1 MVYKRLYIQVIIRVA
16 LLLSTCIILARIMSS
31 PGYIHASIVVSGLLI
46 IETVELIWYLNRTN
60 RQLAQFFT
68 LLLDRASTQ
77 KIDGIESGGSFRD
90 LSLRLEEINRLF
102 QKERREKETQHNYL
116 NYLIEHIGV
125 GIITFGDD
133 GKIDLIN
140 PAAKAIFAEKNI
152 PELATLNKFNSEFEK
167 LIKDL
172 KLNEKALI
180 RIIVK
185 NELFYL
191 TVQKS
196 LFKLQEK
203 IYWLISFQDINSE
216 LDKKELDAW
225 QKIIRVLTHEIMS
238 SISPVSS
245 LSEHLLNKLQ
255 DPKKPGIVKKP
266 DGVLIEDIA
275 EGLEIIKTR
284 GEGLMDFVKHYHS
297 LSHPPLPK
305 LEEVQLITF
314 LDGLL
319 NLIKPECEKNDISIK
334 LDISESYQITIDP
347 QLIEQVLLN
356 LIRNSIQALEGNSTG
371 KSISI
376 TAGRD
381 ISGVQISVKDNGCG
395 IDTENMDNIFIPFY
409 TTRDKGS
416 GIGLSFAKQIM
427 RLHNGQISVKS
438 DAGKGAEFILRF

>member
-16 LLLSTCIILARIMSS
+16 LLLSTCIVLARIIFSQEYVHSS
-31 PGYIHASIVVSGLLI
+31 IIVSGILI
-46 IETVELIWYLNRTN
+46 VETLELIWYLNRTN
-60 RQLAQFFT
+60 RQLAQFFSS
-68 LLLDRASTQ
+68 LPDSASSL
-77 KIDGIESGGSFRD
+77 KFDGFESVGSFRD
-90 LSLRLEEINRLF
+90 LSLRLEQTNRLF
-102 QKERREKETQHNYL
+102 QKERREKEAQNNYL
-116 NYLIEHIGV
+116 NYLIEQIGV
-125 GIITFGDD
+125 GIITFMDD
-133 GKIDLIN
+133 GRIDLIN
-140 PAAKAIFAEKNI
+140 PAAKAIFADKNI
-152 PELATLNKFNSEFEK
+152 PELASLNKFNPEFEN

-172 KLNEKALI
+172 ELNVKALI

-203 IYWLISFQDINSE
+203 FYWLICFQDINSE

-238 SISPVSS
+238 SISPVTS
-245 LSEHLLNKLQ
+245 LSEHLLNKIQ
-255 DPKKPGIVKKP
+255 DPMKPGIVKEP
-266 DGVLIEDIA
+266 DGKLMEDLA

-284 GEGLMDFVKHYHS
+284 GEGLMEFVKHYHS
-297 LSHPPLPK
+297 LTHLPIPV
-305 LEEVQLITF
+305 LEEVQLSPFVTKI
-314 LDGLL
+314 L
-319 NLIKPECEKNDISIK
+319 NLIEPECKKNDISVK
-334 LDISESYQITIDP
+334 LDVRESFQISVDP

-356 LIRNSIQALEGNSTG
+356 LIRNSIQALARISTG

-381 ISGVQISVKDNGCG
+381 VTGVQISVKDNGCG
-395 IDTENMDNIFIPFY
+395 IDIDNMDNIFIPFY
-409 TTRDKGS
+409 TTSDKGS

-438 DAGKGAEFILRF
+438 DNGKGAEFILRF

>member
-16 LLLSTCIILARIMSS
+16 LLLSTCIILARIMFS

-319 NLIKPECEKNDISIK
+319 NLIKPECEKKNISIK